1 MATNSTTI
9 RPREAI
15 SRIISHIC
23 LSTAVSATERRMA
36 DSSSLAVGARLE
48 RDMTCSPLI
57 SPRWTPVPF
66 GAMRAS

>member
-9 RPREAI
+9 SPRATI

-36 DSSSLAVGARLE
+36 DSSSLTTGARLE

-57 SPRWTPVPF
+57 SPRWTPVPL
-66 GAMRAS
+66 GETSAS